1 MTEPTVQI
9 NLRLAQKELDA
20 IDEARSSTVPRTWW
34 IRGAV
39 RERLGWHVGRHSLHA
54 HRDKPLTSITD
65 NPDLVNISITEE
77 GTLVKTDPDLPA
89 SVNAKGPPTPEAT
102 RSPEPGIG
110 TGHREG
116 CKCLSCERARG
127 HVS

>member
-1 MTEPTVQI
+1 MASRQI
-9 NLRLAQKELDA
+9 NLRLPDELLA
-20 IDEARSSTVPRTWW
+20 EIDDQRGLVPRNAW
-34 IRGAV
+34 IVACLTAGGA
-39 RERLGWHVGRHSLHA
+39 
-54 HRDKPLTSITD
+54 
-65 NPDLVNISITEE
+65 NPKNPIVE
-77 GTLVKTDPDLPA
+77 A
-89 SVNAKGPPTPEAT
+89 PTPEAT